1 MWTPDQIL
9 LRCIFTDGL
18 FYVVDLH
25 DFTYL
30 HDEKT
35 PKESIYWM

>member
-1 MWTPDQIL
+1 MEEYVNIRPNL
-9 LRCIFTDGL
+9 LRCLFTDEL
-18 FYVVDLH
+18 FYMVDLH

-35 PKESIYWM
+35 PK